1 MSKKAPEASAVTQT
15 PANAPTGNPVDTT
28 AAAPDTA
35 AAPTPPPT
43 GPKPLP
49 VPKGGWPKD
58 EFTGLAGEFIRD
70 PLTGIRRPASKAQ
83 PEGKAP

>member
-15 PANAPTGNPVDTT
+15 PADAPTGTPADTAAAAPAT
-28 AAAPDTA
+28 AAAP
-35 AAPTPPPT
+35 PPA

-70 PLTGIRRPASKAQ
+70 PLTGIRRPASKA
-83 PEGKAP
+83 PTEGKAP

>member
-1 MSKKAPEASAVTQT
+1 MSKKTPEASAVTQ
-15 PANAPTGNPVDTT
+15 PTADASGEMPVDTA
-28 AAAPDTA
+28 AAAPA
-35 AAPTPPPT
+35 KAVAPTPPPA

-70 PLTGIRRPASKAQ
+70 PLTGIRRPASKA
-83 PEGKAP
+83 PTEGKAP